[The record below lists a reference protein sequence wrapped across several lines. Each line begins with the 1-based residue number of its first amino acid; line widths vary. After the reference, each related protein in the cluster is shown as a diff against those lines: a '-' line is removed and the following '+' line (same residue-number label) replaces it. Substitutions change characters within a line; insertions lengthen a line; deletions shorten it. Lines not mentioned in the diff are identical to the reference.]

1 MPVMKFSRRLPGR
14 VSALTAALIALAAG
28 AAAQTALK
36 PGETPPERPAGTYVS
51 RESVTVTNIDVV
63 VVDGKGNR
71 VTGLK
76 KSDFI
81 VFEDGLEQPVTNFFA
96 VEQGRMTV
104 VAEEESSPPP
114 AGAPAAAPAPAPAL
128 PAEAVTVAAPKTRI
142 LIFIDN
148 LSLQPGNRN
157 RVFKKLEEWVREA
170 VKGDT
175 EAMIVVWNRS
185 LKIRRKFTNDGR
197 DLSDVL
203 KQIEEESGLGSNRA
217 TSRRDVI
224 KDIDRSTSV
233 SEATQSARTYANE
246 YVNDMNFTIEAM
258 KSTITNLA
266 GIEGR
271 KIMIH
276 VSDGLPQAPGA
287 ELWKY
292 ISEKYRQESTVL
304 MNNFEFDQTPKYISV
319 IQAANAAGVTLYTI
333 DAAGLTVD
341 SNVSAETRGQEQ
353 RIDTFVE
360 QNNQTAPLQL
370 MAEETGGEAII
381 NRNDVSG
388 PLKQIEADY
397 TSYYSLGYRSIRTGL
412 DRPHKVEV
420 KLRNKKGL
428 TARARRSYVEK
439 GLETKTTEAVMSG
452 LYFAREENPMAVGLE
467 IGQPVPVQSGNFSV
481 PVRIRIPYSR
491 IAMLP
496 DGKNV
501 RGRLTFYF
509 VVMDAL
515 EKKSDLSS
523 QNKTIEIDAK
533 RFEELGKKDF
543 VYDVQMI
550 MIPGRQRLSLAVRD
564 DTTNQTSFLQ
574 QNIFVSV
581 FSGQAPAKN

>member
-1 MPVMKFSRRLPGR
+1 MKFSRRLSGR
-14 VSALTAALIALAAG
+14 VFALLVALLALGAG
-28 AAAQTALK
+28 AAAQTALRPAEK
-36 PGETPPERPAGTYVS
+36 PPEKPAGTFVS

-63 VVDGKGNR
+63 VQDSKGNR

-81 VFEDGLEQPVTNFFA
+81 VIEDGLEQPVTNFFA

-104 VAEEESSPPP
+104 VGEEEDPSPAP
-114 AGAPAAAPAPAPAL
+114 GAPAAAPAPAP
-128 PAEAVTVAAPKTRI
+128 PAGAGAVTVAAPKVRI
-142 LIFIDN
+142 VIFVDN

-157 RVFKKLEEWVREA
+157 RVFRKLEEWVRES
-170 VKGDT
+170 VKGET
-175 EAMIVVWNRS
+175 EAMIVVWNHS

-197 DLSDVL
+197 DLSDIL

-217 TSRRDVI
+217 SSRRDLI
-224 KDIDRSTSV
+224 KEIDDSRSA
-233 SEATQSARTYANE
+233 SEATASVRSWANE
-246 YVNDMNFTIEAM
+246 YDNDLKFTFDAM
-258 KSTITNLA
+258 KSTINNLA

-276 VSDGLPQAPGA
+276 ISDGLPQSPGA
-287 ELWKY
+287 EMWKY
-292 ISEKYRQESTVL
+292 ISEKYRQDSTAL
-304 MNNFEFDQTPKYISV
+304 MNNFEYDKTSQYIAV

-333 DAAGLTVD
+333 DAAGLSVD
-341 SNVSAETRGQEQ
+341 SNISAENRGLSQ
-353 RIDTFVE
+353 RIDVFVE
-360 QNNQTAPLQL
+360 QNNLTAPLQL

-381 NRNDVSG
+381 NRNDVTG

-397 TSYYSLGYRSIRTGL
+397 TSYYSLGYRSLRTGL
-412 DRPHKVEV
+412 DRPHKVVV
-420 KLRNKKGL
+420 KLRSRKGA
-428 TARARRSYVEK
+428 TVRARGSYVEK

-452 LYFAREENPMAVGLE
+452 LYFAREDNPLAVGLE
-467 IGQPVPVQSGNFSV
+467 VGQPVPVQSGNFSV

-515 EKKSDLSS
+515 EMKSDLST

-533 RFEELGKKDF
+533 RFEELEKKDF
-543 VYDVQMI
+543 IYDVQML
-550 MIPGRQRLSLAVRD
+550 MIPGRQRLSLAIRD
-564 DTTNQTSFLQ
+564 DTTNQTSFMQ
-574 QNIFVSV
+574 QNVFVSV
-581 FSGQAPAKN
+581 FSGQSPAKK

>member
-1 MPVMKFSRRLPGR
+1 MKFSRRLPGR
-14 VSALTAALIALAAG
+14 VSVLVAALIALAAG

-36 PGETPPERPAGTYVS
+36 PAESPPEKPAGTFVS

-63 VVDGKGNR
+63 VVDRKGNR
-71 VTGLK
+71 VPGLK
-76 KSDFI
+76 KSDFV
-81 VFEDGLEQPVTNFFA
+81 VFEDGLEQPITNFFA
-96 VEQGRMTV
+96 VEQGHMTV
-104 VAEEESSPPP
+104 VAEEEAPPPP
-114 AGAPAAAPAPAPAL
+114 AGAAAPSPTP
-128 PAEAVTVAAPKTRI
+128 PSGPEPSAVTVAAPKTRI
-142 LIFIDN
+142 VIFIDN

-157 RVFKKLEEWVREA
+157 RVFRKLEEWVREA

-175 EAMIVVWNRS
+175 EAMIVVWNHS

-197 DLSDVL
+197 DLSDIL
-203 KQIEEESGLGSNRA
+203 AQIEEESGLGSNRA
-217 TSRRDVI
+217 SSRRDLI
-224 KDIDRSTSV
+224 KEIDDSTDV
-233 SEATQSARTYANE
+233 SSAVQSARTWANE
-246 YVNDMNFTIEAM
+246 YVNDMNFTIDAM
-258 KSTITNLA
+258 KSTIANLA

-276 VSDGLPQAPGA
+276 VSDGLPQAAGA
-287 ELWKY
+287 EIWKY
-292 ISEKYRQESTVL
+292 ISDKYHQDSTVL
-304 MNNFEFDQTPKYISV
+304 MNNFEFDQNPKYISV

-333 DAAGLTVD
+333 DAAGLSVD
-341 SNVSAETRGQEQ
+341 SNVSAENRGLSQ
-353 RIDTFVE
+353 RIDMFTE
-360 QNNQTAPLQL
+360 QNNLTAPLQL
-370 MAEETGGEAII
+370 MAEETGGVAII
-381 NRNDVSG
+381 NRNDVSE

-397 TSYYSLGYRSIRTGL
+397 TSYYSLGYRSLRTGL

-452 LYFAREENPMAVGLE
+452 LYFSREENPMAVGLE

-515 EKKSDLSS
+515 EKKSDLST

-533 RFEELGKKDF
+533 KFEELGKRDF
-543 VYDVQMI
+543 IYDVQML
-550 MIPGRQRLSLAVRD
+550 MIPGRQRLSLAIRD

-574 QNIFVSV
+574 QNVFVSV